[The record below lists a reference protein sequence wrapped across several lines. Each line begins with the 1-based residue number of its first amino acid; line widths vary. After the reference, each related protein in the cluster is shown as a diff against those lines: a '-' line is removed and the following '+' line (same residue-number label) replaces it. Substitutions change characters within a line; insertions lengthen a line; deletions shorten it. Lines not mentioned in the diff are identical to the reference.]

1 MRIKSKNILSIKKQC
16 DNIIKVF
23 SRIKKMQAR
32 VFDLFLPVLI
42 LKKKHGGTL
51 FFNN

>member
-32 VFDLFLPVLI
+32 VFDLFLPVFF
-42 LKKKHGGTL
+42 LKKSGGTL